1 MRKYPL
7 ELIALASWLGCGG
20 EEASTTPVPDAGM
33 CVPSAAEFAS
43 VRPLF
48 EAYCSACHGAELV
61 GGAPFSLLDYD
72 ALLAADASGVRPV
85 DRIGPALRGGAMPPG
100 ASPQPSALERAVLAA
115 WASCSTVDSHDADA
129 GDSDAGTEHHHDAGS
144 LPDKGPLTVSREPLM
159 PSGPPPVSAEAI
171 TLTLDEHPAPIDG
184 DEYESRFFSAIVS
197 EPRFIRYFE
206 PVVDDARVVHHLT
219 LRFSGSRTGYL
230 YTWGPGGS
238 ALEFPDGGLRVTP
251 EDTLHVEVHY
261 HNGARIPGIL
271 DSSGVRLYV
280 DAPVG
285 TEYGLANLASWDIY
299 VPPHGTGSATERCDV
314 PEPVHVFAAWPH
326 MHEVGEAVDHQ
337 IVHAD
342 GSQESLI
349 ALTGWDFHSQRI
361 YAVGV
366 DLVAGDRLE
375 LECRYV
381 NRTDQPVSAGPATTN
396 EMCFDF
402 LYVTPPHA
410 LDPCNDRVSL

>member
-1 MRKYPL
+1 MRKYRGNL
-7 ELIALASWLGCGG
+7 VALVLWLGCGG
-20 EEASTTPVPDAGM
+20 EEALKSSVPPDAGT
-33 CVPSAAEFAS
+33 CVPSATEFAG

-48 EAYCSACHGAELV
+48 VAYCSACHGAELA
-61 GGAPFSLLDYD
+61 GGAPFSLLEYD
-72 ALLAADASGVRPV
+72 ALLAPDASGVRPV
-85 DRIGPALRGGAMPPG
+85 DRIGAALTSGAMPPG
-100 ASPQPSALERAVLAA
+100 AFPQPTALERAVLAA
-115 WASCSTVDSHDADA
+115 WASCTTVDHHAADA
-129 GDSDAGTEHHHDAGS
+129 GHGDAGSAHDHDAG
-144 LPDKGPLTVSREPLM
+144 LPDKGPLMVSRKPLT
-159 PSGPPPVSAEAI
+159 PSGPPPTSAQAI
-171 TLTLDEHPAPIDG
+171 TLTLDEHAAPVDG
-184 DEYESRFFSAIVS
+184 DEYASRYFSALVS
-197 EPRFIRYFE
+197 EPRFVRYFE

-219 LRFSGSRTGYL
+219 LRFSGSRSGYL

-238 ALEFPDGGLRVTP
+238 ALEFPDGGLRITP

-261 HNGARIPGIL
+261 HNGAQIPGIM

-280 DAPVG
+280 DEPVG

-299 VPPHGTGSATERCDV
+299 VPPYGTASATQRCDV

-326 MHEVGEAVDHQ
+326 MHEVGEAVEHQ
-337 IVHAD
+337 IMRAD

-361 YAVGV
+361 YAIGV
-366 DLVAGDRLE
+366 DLGAGDRLE

-381 NRTDQPVSAGPATTN
+381 NRTSRTVAAGVATTD

-410 LDPCNDRVSL
+410 LDPCNDNVSL